1 MMVDL
6 SSFSE
11 EKFDPKKW
19 INGAVQQ
26 RHPQDPIDKHLVDL
40 EMKLQMASEEIAASL
55 EEHSSAAL
63 LRVPRASRDV
73 LRLRDDALSLRSS
86 VANIL
91 LFLKKAEG
99 SSAESIATLAK
110 VDTVKRRM
118 EAAYE
123 TLQDAAGLT
132 QLSSTVED
140 VFASGDLPRAA
151 ETLANMR
158 HCLTAVGEVAEFA
171 NIRKQLEV
179 LEDRLDSM
187 VQPRLT
193 DALTNKKVNVAQEMR
208 GILIRI
214 GRFKSLE
221 SYYTKLHL
229 KHIRKLWEDFD
240 SGQQPNKSSSE
251 RNEVERGSST
261 FDSQSS
267 SSNLSFSRWLP
278 SFYDELLLY
287 LEQEWKWCMV
297 GFPEDYRTLVPKLLV
312 EMMSSISASYIS
324 RVNLATGVVVPET
337 KALGKASAQSYASV
351 LDRDTAACFLTS
363 TTVNA
368 YNMSIAIG
376 ILNRRAYHQWKRDE
390 ALTDLKKGK
399 TDTKTSRISNL
410 KSLAERG
417 QNSEPTDACR
427 EKFRRA
433 TRPHAPAH
441 RRVGW
446 PAENSGGACGLHAQL
461 PAAKLGRKVD
471 LEADDTLNYCIG
483 SWLVDLSML
492 AETGRNQE
500 CNWAIG
506 ICILDIL
513 SGDLPKGV
521 QIQTKHLEA
530 LIELHNITG
539 SFARNIQHLF
549 SDSDLHVLLDTLK
562 TVYLPYET
570 FKQRYGQME
579 RGVLSGGIA
588 GLDLR
593 GVSTRIIGV
602 QGVELSETVRRM
614 EESIPQVI
622 LLLEAATE
630 RCISFTGGSEA
641 DELILALDDVT
652 LQYISTLQ
660 GNLKSL
666 RTVCGVDLD
675 TIGSDRKEAASPARK
690 VDFTSNEEEW
700 SFVQGALQILTVAD
714 CLTSRISVFEASL
727 RSTLARLSTNLSL
740 SVHGSSF
747 DRNQSRV
754 ADDDGHG
761 ELSTAAGKAS
771 LDMAAVR
778 LVDVPEKAR
787 KLMNLLEQ
795 SKDPRFHALP
805 MASQRVAAF
814 AEAVNELVYDVLIL
828 KVRQHFRDLSRLPVW
843 SSVEEQSAHRIPSFS
858 AYPQPY
864 VTNVGEYLLTLP
876 QQLEPLAEGIS
887 SSDANA
893 EEAQFFATEWM
904 FKVAEGATALYIE
917 QLRGIQKVTDRGAQQ
932 LSVDIEY
939 LSNVL
944 SALSMPTPLVLSTF
958 HTCFS
963 TPTDQ
968 LKELVNS
975 DSGNQ
980 LDLPTANLICK
991 MRGFFFTPILYSNYD
1006 SVSSSIG
1013 KSKPNSIY
1021 MVTTMEQATP
1031 PPPPSSSKSWSI
1043 HTRREIT
1050 SKYEIQ
1056 ERVGSGAYA
1065 DVYKARRLCDSL
1077 TVALKEV
1084 HDYQSAFREIEAL
1097 QTLQSCPN
1105 VAVLHE
1111 YFWRDDDDDAVLV
1124 LEYLPA
1130 DLVSVIKAAKKD
1142 WGGGISVGEV
1152 KRWMVQILAGVDACH
1167 RNSIVHR
1174 DLKPS
1179 NLLISADGV
1188 LKIADFGQA
1197 RILRAPGIVGDS
1209 SYDQIS
1215 EQPSPNQPTLFQ
1227 PPEVFPTQEEE
1238 SRSNQE
1244 HTNKPGRE
1252 KSVLEPNPY
1261 FANDFDEEIISRD
1274 GAASNLATCTTSDAE
1289 DLFLQQSYSYEG
1301 DDFVA
1306 RENVPLLTSCVGTR
1320 WFRAPELLYGST
1332 SYGLEIDLWSL
1343 GCIFAELFSLEPIFP
1358 GSSDIDQ
1365 LGKIISVLGNLT
1377 DEVWPG
1383 CSIHLPDYNIISF
1396 SKVENPTGLE
1406 ACLKNRSPDEVL
1418 IVRRLL
1424 CFDPASRA
1432 TAMELLNDKYFSE
1445 EPLPVF
1451 LSELRIPAKFGS
1463 RDDEDSSIDWNDHR
1477 DFGSDSDFDEFGSSL
1492 VTTTENG
1499 FSIRFS

>member
-91 LFLKKAEG
+91 SFLKKAEG

-193 DALTNKKVNVAQEMR
+193 DALTNKKVNIAQEMR

-221 SYYTKLHL
+221 SYYTKVHL

-240 SGQQPNKSSSE
+240 SGQQPNKISSE
-251 RNEVERGSST
+251 RNEVDRGSST
-261 FDSQSS
+261 FDSHSS

-297 GFPEDYRTLVPKLLV
+297 GFPEDYKTLVSKLLV

-324 RVNLATGVVVPET
+324 RVNLATGVAVPET
-337 KALGKASAQSYASV
+337 KALGK
-351 LDRDTAACFLTS
+351 
-363 TTVNA
+363 
-368 YNMSIAIG
+368 G
-376 ILNRRAYHQWKRDE
+376 
-390 ALTDLKKGK
+390 
-399 TDTKTSRISNL
+399 
-410 KSLAERG
+410 
-417 QNSEPTDACR
+417 
-427 EKFRRA
+427 
-433 TRPHAPAH
+433 
-441 RRVGW
+441 
-446 PAENSGGACGLHAQL
+446 
-461 PAAKLGRKVD
+461 
-471 LEADDTLNYCIG
+471 
-483 SWLVDLSML
+483 
-492 AETGRNQE
+492 
-500 CNWAIG
+500 
-506 ICILDIL
+506 ILDIL

-579 RGVLSGGIA
+579 RGVLSGGIS

-675 TIGSDRKEAASPARK
+675 TIGSKKDAGLDRKEAASPARK
-690 VDFTSNEEEW
+690 VDVTSNEEEW
-700 SFVQGALQILTVAD
+700 SFVQAALQILTVAD
-714 CLTSRISVFEASL
+714 GLTSRISVFEASL

-747 DRNQSRV
+747 DQNQSRV

-771 LDMAAVR
+771 LDMAAIR

-787 KLMNLLEQ
+787 KLLNLLEQ

-944 SALSMPTPLVLSTF
+944 SALSMPTPLVLATF

-968 LKELVNS
+968 LKDLVNS
-975 DSGNQ
+975 DSG
-980 LDLPTANLICK
+980 AK
-991 MRGFFFTPILYSNYD
+991 R
-1006 SVSSSIG
+1006 
-1013 KSKPNSIY
+1013 
-1021 MVTTMEQATP
+1021 
-1031 PPPPSSSKSWSI
+1031 
-1043 HTRREIT
+1043 
-1050 SKYEIQ
+1050 
-1056 ERVGSGAYA
+1056 
-1065 DVYKARRLCDSL
+1065 
-1077 TVALKEV
+1077 
-1084 HDYQSAFREIEAL
+1084 
-1097 QTLQSCPN
+1097 SCC
-1105 VAVLHE
+1105 AVI
-1111 YFWRDDDDDAVLV
+1111 
-1124 LEYLPA
+1124 
-1130 DLVSVIKAAKKD
+1130 VI
-1142 WGGGISVGEV
+1142 
-1152 KRWMVQILAGVDACH
+1152 
-1167 RNSIVHR
+1167 
-1174 DLKPS
+1174 
-1179 NLLISADGV
+1179 
-1188 LKIADFGQA
+1188 
-1197 RILRAPGIVGDS
+1197 
-1209 SYDQIS
+1209 
-1215 EQPSPNQPTLFQ
+1215 
-1227 PPEVFPTQEEE
+1227 
-1238 SRSNQE
+1238 
-1244 HTNKPGRE
+1244 
-1252 KSVLEPNPY
+1252 
-1261 FANDFDEEIISRD
+1261 
-1274 GAASNLATCTTSDAE
+1274 
-1289 DLFLQQSYSYEG
+1289 
-1301 DDFVA
+1301 
-1306 RENVPLLTSCVGTR
+1306 
-1320 WFRAPELLYGST
+1320 
-1332 SYGLEIDLWSL
+1332 
-1343 GCIFAELFSLEPIFP
+1343 
-1358 GSSDIDQ
+1358 
-1365 LGKIISVLGNLT
+1365 
-1377 DEVWPG
+1377 
-1383 CSIHLPDYNIISF
+1383 
-1396 SKVENPTGLE
+1396 
-1406 ACLKNRSPDEVL
+1406 
-1418 IVRRLL
+1418 
-1424 CFDPASRA
+1424 
-1432 TAMELLNDKYFSE
+1432 
-1445 EPLPVF
+1445 
-1451 LSELRIPAKFGS
+1451 
-1463 RDDEDSSIDWNDHR
+1463 
-1477 DFGSDSDFDEFGSSL
+1477 
-1492 VTTTENG
+1492 
-1499 FSIRFS
+1499 